1 MGGKMNNLRERL
13 QVYRDRHDHEWVLLS
28 GRINT
33 LMTSQSFLIAA
44 CAALYVNRVG
54 NEHSSGI
61 IAMIASVAILL
72 CFMASL
78 VIVINC
84 RVILDWHIEANR
96 LYKEDMNRDLAGY
109 YIPRDQADFRHILTT
124 DIFSTLIPLSLGFL
138 WLEALCLTLEFSPL
152 QPTSWPVVGS
162 WGLPNSNQY
171 WVAIGMLTWAGILF
185 ALHLFTSLHSRKRR
199 GGASAA

>member
-1 MGGKMNNLRERL
+1 MSNLRERL

-44 CAALYVNRVG
+44 CAALYVNRLG
-54 NEHSSGI
+54 NEHSNGI
-61 IAMIASVAILL
+61 IAVIASVALLL
-72 CFMASL
+72 CFTASM

-96 LYKEDMNRDLAGY
+96 LYKEDENHELTGY
-109 YIPRDQADFRHILTT
+109 YIPRDQTDFRHIITT

-138 WLEALCLTLEFSPL
+138 WLEALCLTLQWPPL
-152 QPTSWPVVGS
+152 SLESWQVSDSWSWPPS
-162 WGLPNSNQY
+162 SQY
-171 WVAIGMLTWAGILF
+171 WVGIVILTWIAVLF
-185 ALHLFTSLHSRKRR
+185 ALHLFTSLHSRQRR